1 MAFTGAANSHGPSH
15 QLTECRFPTCSLK
28 SPTRRNQAKGKFYT
42 YSAHEV
48 GGGWRSVWPDVAIK
62 RSQISPKEVTAI
74 FSNKVMFFKIG
85 QKVAKYFGY
94 FCKKSCL
101 QNLSKITQFGRT
113 DGDQWRST
121 NHGPHLQVWYLNF
134 LFRHKTK
141 HNISLLQGGSPGLV
155 VMGGDSCSK
164 GRQFESRHRIL
175 DGHFFTFVCCKNWNV
190 CLKRRK

>member
-1 MAFTGAANSHGPSH
+1 MKSGWMEISVT
-15 QLTECRFPTCSLK
+15 RCS
-28 SPTRRNQAKGKFYT
+28 N
-42 YSAHEV
+42 
-48 GGGWRSVWPDVAIK
+48 K

-94 FCKKSCL
+94 FCKKSCF
-101 QNLSKITQFGRT
+101 QNLSKITQSGRT

-134 LFRHKTK
+134 LFRQKTK

-175 DGHFFTFVCCKNWNV
+175 DGHFFTFVCWKNWNV